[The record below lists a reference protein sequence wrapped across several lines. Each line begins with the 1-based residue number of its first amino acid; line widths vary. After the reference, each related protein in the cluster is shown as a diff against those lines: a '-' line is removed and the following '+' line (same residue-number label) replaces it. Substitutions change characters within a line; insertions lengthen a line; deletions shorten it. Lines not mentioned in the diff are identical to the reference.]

1 MTLYQKYKNLKVDK
15 SYINL
20 EEGCETADWFCTPIK
35 AKVIGWENSIHYCF
49 IDGFND
55 MVFAV
60 NPEGSINEKGQELYT
75 YPLAESFE
83 YFMRLILATKCANH
97 IEQIIHFS
105 KSEFEKFC
113 EDDGSD
119 LEFQKK
125 QEAVLDVIAKELKL
139 TPMIDAYEY
148 VKQLQKNFDTA
159 SIKYSDE
166 YYDTLGLERP
176 NKTKRKE
183 PLSEFGA
190 VSFSFGKKEK

>member
-1 MTLYQKYKNLKVDK
+1 MTLYQKYKNLKIDK

-20 EEGCETADWFCTPIK
+20 EEGSKTADWFCTPIG
-35 AKVIGWENSIHYCF
+35 AKVIGWENGIHYCF
-49 IDGFND
+49 IEGFSE

-60 NPEGSINEKGQELYT
+60 NPEGSINENGEELHT
-75 YPLAESFE
+75 YPLSENFE
-83 YFMRLILATKCANH
+83 NFMRLILAAKCANH

-113 EDDGSD
+113 EDDSSD

-125 QEAVLDVIAKELKL
+125 QEAVLDVIAKDLKL
-139 TPMIDAYEY
+139 TPMDDAYEY
-148 VKQLQKNFDTA
+148 VKHLQKNFDTA

-176 NKTKRKE
+176 SGTKRKE
-183 PLSEFGA
+183 PLFEFGA
-190 VSFSFGKKEK
+190 VSISFGKKSK